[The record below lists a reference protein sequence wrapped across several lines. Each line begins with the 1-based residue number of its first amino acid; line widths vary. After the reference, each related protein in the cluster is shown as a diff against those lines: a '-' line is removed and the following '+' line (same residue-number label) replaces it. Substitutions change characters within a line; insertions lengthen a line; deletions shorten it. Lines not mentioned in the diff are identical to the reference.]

1 MRAIFSTKKDVEFMP
16 NSGWRGTFCIGDVG
30 SSEDQSLE
38 ETGKDRCK
46 SVTVPQL

>member
-1 MRAIFSTKKDVEFMP
+1 ML
-16 NSGWRGTFCIGDVG
+16 NSYRILVGVVLSIGDVG
-30 SSEDQSLE
+30 SSENQSLE

>member
-1 MRAIFSTKKDVEFMP
+1 MPAIFSEKKDVEFIP
-16 NSGWRGTFCIGDVG
+16 NLSWRGTFIGDVG
-30 SSEDQSLE
+30 SSEDQALE